1 MRFKI
6 YISILILLVILL
18 AAFALTDAGNW
29 CIIVSSLLILTD
41 IALLYRSVRK
51 PLNAVQNGIYLLREQ
66 DFGSRLVLPGQPD
79 ADRVARLFNHL
90 MDTMKA
96 ERLKNLEQDRFLSQ
110 LVEASPVGIAIYDF
124 EGNITQTNPAWQ
136 RMLTPELTAAVDD
149 VHEEEAHTVRLSP
162 DMIVRISRL
171 WFMDSGFR
179 RQFVL
184 VEPLTVEIVDA
195 EKQMFNRIVR
205 TIGHEVNNT
214 LGSVMSVMESLDG
227 LISSDKIIHDTL
239 TCSRTSCENLVH
251 FVKGYAEIAKLP
263 SPVTEPVELEAWLAT
278 LLPTLQGLAKDNID
292 ITLDP
297 VPDAGTVHIDPML
310 MERVIINIVKNSI
323 ESIGQRNDGHILIAV
338 SRRTITV
345 TDNGAGIS
353 EEAARRIFTPFF
365 STKRAD
371 RGLGLMLISEI
382 LHAHKAHFT
391 LATNAATGLTT
402 FTITL

>member
-51 PLNAVQNGIYLLREQ
+51 PLNAVENGIYLLREQ
-66 DFGSRLVLPGQPD
+66 DFGSRLILPGQPD

-96 ERLKNLEQDRFLSQ
+96 ERLKNLEQERFLSQ

-124 EGNITQTNPAWQ
+124 DGNITQTNRAWQ
-136 RMLTPELTAAVDD
+136 RMLTPELISAIDRLA
-149 VHEEEAHTVRLSP
+149 EEEAQTVRLAP

-179 RQFVL
+179 RRFVL
-184 VEPLTVEIVDA
+184 AEPLTAEIVNA

-214 LGSVMSVMESLDG
+214 LGSVMSVMESLDSLNG
-227 LISSDKIIHDTL
+227 SDEFIHDTL
-239 TCSRTSCENLVH
+239 SCSRTSCENLVR
-251 FVKGYAEIAKLP
+251 FVRGYAEIAKLP
-263 SPVTEPVELEAWLAT
+263 PPVREPVELDMWLEG
-278 LLPTLQGLAKDNID
+278 LLPTLQSLSDGNID
-292 ITLDP
+292 ITLDSA
-297 VPDAGTVHIDPML
+297 PDAGTAHIDPML
-310 MERVIINIVKNSI
+310 MERVIINIVKNAI
-323 ESIGQRNDGHILIAV
+323 ESIGQRNDGQILIAV
-338 SRRTITV
+338 SGRTVTV